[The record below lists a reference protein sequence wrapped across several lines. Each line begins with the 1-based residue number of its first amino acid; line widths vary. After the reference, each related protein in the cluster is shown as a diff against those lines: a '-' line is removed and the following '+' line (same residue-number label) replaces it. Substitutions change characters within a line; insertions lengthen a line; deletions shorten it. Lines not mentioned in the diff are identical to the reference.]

1 MNTVFVLLSLQAMM
15 GAFDNF
21 WHHELEARL
30 PSRVSAR
37 HELRLHAAREAIYGV
52 VFIGLGW
59 FEWRGAFAVLL
70 ATLLGIELLI
80 TLADFLEE
88 DRTRKLPPFERVL
101 HTLLTISYGLFLGFL
116 APVLGDWLRLP
127 TALALADYGWV
138 SWLFTVFGV
147 GVLAWS
153 VRNTL
158 AVISLSNQASAQEA
172 EGSAH
177 VEPVSRS
184 AAATERAV
192 LVTGATGFIG
202 RTLVPELQRRGRRVI
217 VLSPDAQRAR
227 KVLGPDVEVV
237 ERLDAIAAETPIDAV
252 VHLAGARVLGMPWT
266 AARRREL
273 LASRVDITQGLLAL
287 MRRLV
292 RPPRVLVSASAV
304 GYYGASPEPTSEPLD
319 EESPPRPGQFQSDLC
334 SAIEH
339 EARRAEA
346 LQVRVVR
353 MRFGV
358 VFGRGDGAYP
368 MLALGARLG
377 LGAVLGSGRQ
387 SAPWVHL
394 DDAVGLIRFALAS
407 DALSGPVNAVA
418 PDTPSQ
424 ARLTKAMAASFGRP
438 QWLRMPGAPLR
449 WVAGEMSSLLLDGQW
464 VAPRAAL
471 AAGYTFRHPGLEEA
485 LADLAQRRRQS

>member
-15 GAFDNF
+15 GAFDNL

-30 PSRVSAR
+30 PSRISAR

-52 VFIGLGW
+52 VFVGLGW

-70 ATLLGIELLI
+70 GALLAVELLI

-127 TALALADYGWV
+127 TALAFTDHGWV
-138 SWLFTVFGV
+138 SWLFTLFGV

-158 AVISLSNQASAQEA
+158 AVISLSSQAAAQASDV
-172 EGSAH
+172 G
-177 VEPVSRS
+177 
-184 AAATERAV
+184 AATTAPASQRAEAAGRAV

-202 RTLVPELQRRGRRVI
+202 RALVPQLQREGRRVI
-217 VLSPDAQRAR
+217 VLSRDARRAR
-227 KVLGPDVEVV
+227 KTFGPEVQVLEN
-237 ERLDAIAAETPIDAV
+237 LDTIAADTPIDAV
-252 VHLAGARVLGMPWT
+252 VHLAGARVLGLPWT

-273 LASRVDITQGLLAL
+273 LSSRVDVTQALLGL
-287 MRRLV
+287 MRRLA

-304 GYYGASPEPTSEPLD
+304 GYYGATLEPTAEPLD
-319 EESPPRPGQFQSDLC
+319 ESSPPRPGQFQSDLC

-346 LQVRVVR
+346 LQVRVAR

-387 SAPWVHL
+387 SAPWIHL
-394 DDAVGLIRFALAS
+394 DDAVGLIRFALAN
-407 DALSGPVNAVA
+407 DTLSGPVNAVA

-424 ARLTKAMAASFGRP
+424 ARLAKAMAASFGRP
-438 QWLRMPGAPLR
+438 QWLRLPGAPLR
-449 WVAGEMSSLLLDGQW
+449 WAAGEMSSLLLDGQW

-471 AAGYTFRHPGLEEA
+471 AAGYTFRHPDLEEA
-485 LADLAQRRRQS
+485 LADLAQRN